1 MFHRPH
7 QIAIDHSD
15 DKSSSSAAY
24 HPYVVCSLREDL
36 SGAERELDML
46 SLFNSTPGV
55 EADHYHSAQYGL
67 VYNTDRMSCGVIRAY
82 NDTIWRVFE
91 SNPESAS
98 YMTVNPVHPSMKMV
112 AQTVNVVQTRFEG
125 NDPGDAVSIS
135 SGLDTQATSTVGGRM
150 QVHHLGLNAVLC
162 PGVADFGGEEVPND
176 VIEGQVRDFVVGGGG
191 RNVMELSFYSQR
203 VNDGRTSTD
212 RMEWWAASIEAVVS
226 STDEDG
232 ANFCLDS
239 ILRGTWAFS
248 MSGDLTLS
256 VFSKQS
262 EVEADAMLAEAGR
275 TRDEYET
282 CVWYLLAALS
292 VDPQICSIEPQSRVR
307 TLCADGTSNLSRCP
321 LESSSG
327 GPGAAGLVIT
337 LAAMAVVFVMVMI

>member
-67 VYNTDRMSCGVIRAY
+67 MYNTDRMSCGVIRAY

-91 SNPESAS
+91 NNLESAS

-176 VIEGQVRDFVVGGGG
+176 VIEGQVWDFVVGGGG

-226 STDEDG
+226 STDDDG
-232 ANFCLDS
+232 TNFCLDTV
-239 ILRGTWAFS
+239 LGDTWTFALS
-248 MSGDLTLS
+248 SRLALS
-256 VFSKQS
+256 VFSEQS
-262 EVEADAMLAEAGR
+262 EVEADAMLAETGR

-282 CVWYLLAALS
+282 CVWYLMAALA

-307 TLCADGTSNLSRCP
+307 TLCADGTSDLSKCP
-321 LESSSG
+321 LESSAG
-327 GPGAAGLVIT
+327 GMRAAGLTIT
-337 LAAMAVVFVMVMI
+337 LAAIATLLMI

>member
-1 MFHRPH
+1 MN
-7 QIAIDHSD
+7 HSD

-24 HPYVVCSLREDL
+24 HPYVVCSLLEGL

-46 SLFNSTPGV
+46 YLFHSTPGV
-55 EADHYHSAQYGL
+55 EAEHYYAAQYGFMH
-67 VYNTDRMSCGVIRAY
+67 NTDRMSCGIIRAY

-91 SNPESAS
+91 SNPESAL

-125 NDPGDAVSIS
+125 NDPGDTVSIS
-135 SGLDTQATSTVGGRM
+135 SGLGAQTTSSMGRM
-150 QVHHLGLNAVLC
+150 QVHVLGLSAVLC
-162 PGVADFGGEEVPND
+162 PGVADFGGEDVSGG
-176 VIEGQVRDFVVGGGG
+176 VIEGQVWDFVVGDGG

-282 CVWYLLAALS
+282 CVWYLMAALA

-327 GPGAAGLVIT
+327 GPGAAGLVIM
-337 LAAMAVVFVMVMI
+337 LASTAAVSLMVMI